1 MEEKKKT
8 TKIILSGGGTG
19 GSVTPLLAFRDYV
32 LDSEEKNNFSFIW
45 VGTENGIE
53 KEMVEAEMIRYLSI
67 KSGKLRRYFSL
78 QNFTDFFKIL
88 SGYFEALSI
97 IRLEKPDLVMSAG
110 GFVSV
115 PLVWAAWVSRIPVLI
130 HQQDIRPGLA
140 NKLMAPFAKTITV
153 TFKKSLDDYGAKA
166 HQIGNPI
173 RRRFLNSEINKEKA
187 REYFDIKSAKP
198 VVFIIG
204 GGTGSESLNKLI
216 TEEAAN
222 LSSKCEIVHVFG
234 KDKGTKPNNT
244 SYHAYDFLDTIG
256 MQNAYAVADIVVS
269 RCGLG
274 VLTELSLLAKPSILI
289 PMPDS
294 HQEDNAQIFTNHKAA
309 IVLNQKELSSK
320 KLSNE
325 ILNLI
330 ENKNKQEEL
339 AKNIKEVIKPNASRE
354 MFKFVKEIVN

>member
-1 MEEKKKT
+1 MKKGQKK

-32 LDSEEKNNFSFIW
+32 LDSEEKNNFEFIW
-45 VGTENGIE
+45 VGTKKGIE
-53 KEMVEAEMIRYLSI
+53 KEMVEAEQIPYI
-67 KSGKLRRYFSL
+67 TINSGKLRRYFSL

-88 SGYFEALSI
+88 SGYFESLSL
-97 IRLEKPDLVMSAG
+97 IRREKPDLVMSAG

-115 PLVWAAWVSRIPVLI
+115 PLVWAAWVARIPVFI

-140 NKLMAPFAKTITV
+140 NKLMAPFAKKITV
-153 TFKKSLDDYGAKA
+153 TFQKSLEDYGIKA

-173 RRRFLNSEINKEKA
+173 RQKFINSKIDQDRA
-187 REYFDIKSAKP
+187 REYFDIHSKKP
-198 VVFIIG
+198 IVFIIG
-204 GGTGSESLNKLI
+204 GGTGSEALNKLI
-216 TEEAAN
+216 TDEAIP
-222 LSSKCEIVHVFG
+222 LSEKCEIVHVFG
-234 KDKGTKPNNT
+234 KDKGKKPNNT

-256 MQNAYAVADIVVS
+256 MQNAYAISDIVVS

-294 HQEDNAQIFTNHKAA
+294 HQEDNAQIFTDHKAA
-309 IVLNQKELSSK
+309 IVLSQKELNSK
-320 KLSNE
+320 ELSKE

-330 ENKNKQEEL
+330 EDKSKQQ
-339 AKNIKEVIKPNASRE
+339 KFSQNIKKVIKPNASKE
-354 MFKFVKEIVN
+354 MFKFVKDITA